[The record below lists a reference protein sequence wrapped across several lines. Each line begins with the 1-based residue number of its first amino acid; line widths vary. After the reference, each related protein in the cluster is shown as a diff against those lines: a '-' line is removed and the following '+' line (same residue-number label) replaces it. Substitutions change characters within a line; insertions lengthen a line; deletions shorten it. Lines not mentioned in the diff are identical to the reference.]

1 MKRAP
6 ISESNFQARELRK
19 IQQLKR
25 SLGTGLQTVRTNAN
39 SPHIAPKGEAERN
52 RSIRMAAI

>member
-1 MKRAP
+1 MKRA

-19 IQQLKR
+19 IQQLR
-25 SLGTGLQTVRTNAN
+25 ALGTGLQPVRTNAN